1 MSIHLSALYLHPVK
15 SCASLAVDSA
25 AVEPRGLAGDRRWMI
40 VDAAGEFVTGRS
52 EPRLV
57 LVRTRETP
65 QGLHLQAPSLP
76 DLVVP
81 VPPLSN
87 PRPRVTV
94 WNSQVDALDAGD
106 EAAAWI
112 SAFNGRPCRLVYMDA
127 AAHRPV
133 SPTHARPGDEV
144 SFADA
149 YPLLIISEASLAGLN
164 AQLDAPVPMLRFRP
178 NLVVR
183 GAQAHEEDRWQR
195 IRIAG
200 IEFEMIKPCVRCG
213 FTTVMPETGTLD
225 PRGEP
230 LRTLAKYRRADKG
243 VIFGQNVIARG
254 SGRLRVGDAVEITR

>member
-1 MSIHLSALYLHPVK
+1 MSIHVSALYLHPIK
-15 SCASLAVDSA
+15 SCAPLAVDSA
-25 AVEPRGLAGDRRWMI
+25 MVEPRGLAGDRRWMI
-40 VDAAGEFVTGRS
+40 VDASGEFITGRS
-52 EPRLV
+52 VPRLV
-57 LVRTRETP
+57 LVQAQETP
-65 QGLHLQAPSLP
+65 QGLRLQAPAMP
-76 DLVVP
+76 DLVAA
-81 VPPLSN
+81 VPPPSN

-94 WNSQVDALDAGD
+94 WSSQVDALDAGD

-112 SAFNGRPCRLVYMDA
+112 SAFTGQTCRLVYMDA
-127 AAHRPV
+127 AARRPV
-133 SPTHARPGDEV
+133 NPAHAQPGDEV

-164 AQLDAPVPMLRFRP
+164 ARLDAPVPMLRFRP
-178 NLVVR
+178 NLVVH
-183 GAQAHEEDRWQR
+183 GAQAHEEDRWRR
-195 IRIAG
+195 IRIGG